1 MSFGWLGTF
10 RQGSWQA
17 YRTFILN
24 ERRDV
29 SARLRTI
36 RAELKRIGQVV
47 VLYRILDGEGDGAR
61 VVTEERVG
69 FQVTSN
75 SSLGKLFQAY
85 IALGG
90 NPFDISLFLTP
101 DSTVLLDPEDP
112 ARPAQNIQ
120 PYGGVIAPKSG
131 NYSTGSEYEGGY
143 LEVLKYVPARVG
155 GRKELDDASVANLV
169 ATSRKW
175 ASKEIKYKKHDL
187 EARILKLCDLR
198 EQLFQEIEQLTI
210 ALAGLDPSIPAADVN
225 QYDKD
230 LTVAGVVAAIDAI
243 FYSTDEEGVPDFDTR
258 NEDRLGNHP
267 YLLDDLPGEEN
278 TAL

>member
-17 YRTFILN
+17 YRRFILN

-29 SARLRTI
+29 SARISTI

-47 VLYRILDGEGDGAR
+47 VLYGSSLDDDGVV
-61 VVTEERVG
+61 VVTEERIG
-69 FQVTSN
+69 FQVTTN
-75 SSLGKLFQAY
+75 SSLGKLFQVY

-101 DSTVLLDPEDP
+101 DSTVITDPDDP
-112 ARPAQNIQ
+112 DRPAQNIQ
-120 PYGGVIAPKSG
+120 PYGGVVAPKSG
-131 NYSTGSEYEGGY
+131 SYSTGDEYEGGY

-169 ATSRKW
+169 STSRKW
-175 ASKEIKYKKHDL
+175 ANKEIKYKKHDL
-187 EARILKLCDLR
+187 EARIIKLCDLR
-198 EQLFQEIEQLTI
+198 EQLFQEMEHLTM
-210 ALAGLDPSIPAADVN
+210 ALAGLDVAIPMADDN
-225 QYDKD
+225 QFDKD
-230 LTVAGVVAAIDAI
+230 LTVAGIVAAIDAI
-243 FYSTDEEGVPDFDTR
+243 FYQTSEEGVPDFNTP
-258 NEDRLGNHP
+258 NEERLGNHP